1 MFSLET
7 EKTCWFNARTK
18 IPKASTAT
26 PMMVKSISFK
36 LTPPKS
42 NCFVKRYDP
51 KAENTSGELDTL
63 GHAFH
68 NTANSTI
75 NPTKQKV
82 KPKV

>member
-1 MFSLET
+1 M
-7 EKTCWFNARTK
+7 A
-18 IPKASTAT
+18 
-26 PMMVKSISFK
+26 KSISFK
-36 LTPPKS
+36 LTLPKS

-51 KAENTSGELDTL
+51 KAENTSVELDTL

-82 KPKV
+82 KPKA